1 MSLTSDTAH
10 PNDVDHKCEAQ
21 KQNLAFFPVQV
32 NRQCSSKV
40 IEKVTIR
47 NEDGNCSKYYNDCTG
62 GSNTAENREVG
73 EKSGE
78 DEDQCPL
85 LQVDEEEGETE
96 KKKYFKIF

>member
-78 DEDQCPL
+78 DENQCPL

-96 KKKYFKIF
+96 KKKYIYFY